1 MPLDLVWKRVA
12 MAPAYNPVQS
22 SDLQSQRLQY
32 RKRRRCRGNGLYM
45 TAAAAPAEPED
56 HAPAHGAGLRRRLLD
71 ALASTSARVVSRC
84 QADSALGCGDN
95 GEHVS
100 LQDVAGTLTRPIVP
114 LEIFPPSGIRD
125 LPTSAL
131 R

>member
-1 MPLDLVWKRVA
+1 

-56 HAPAHGAGLRRRLLD
+56 HAPAHGAGWRRLLD
-71 ALASTSARVVSRC
+71 ALASTVWRGRRARDAQQQEFSH
-84 QADSALGCGDN
+84 QIQGCKKVGY
-95 GEHVS
+95 
-100 LQDVAGTLTRPIVP
+100 LKL
-114 LEIFPPSGIRD
+114 
-125 LPTSAL
+125 
-131 R
+131 